1 MTQSALLEK
10 LNGHEAGLQTH
21 ESLFTLYGKVYST
34 DTHSGNSSV
43 YNGVSGGKRSGVVE
57 GGIASGH
64 ASNDDVAGMV
74 VHTGMT
80 LSASAVVGVSGPL
93 GSGTQLGA
101 SLSTPNVKAN
111 SVRSVE
117 GTIGSMHLSP
127 GTSKIRRGR
136 KKSLGG
142 ISINTALASDIEKA
156 GMGSAITAGSN
167 LGEWDVFILFFAGR
181 AKGDSEGTF
190 RGRKG
195 RGSVEERLGILG
207 LLLGMEE
214 VKLNIVPV
222 EQTVAFTGH
231 VWTIHPHVLFEISR
245 HPPRLPHL
253 LGFLE
258 FPALPPFP
266 HPLHR
271 HPIKSIYPPITVP
284 SRPSTRSR
292 LRRIRSLRVLT
303 SLWLASTAAFRRLGK
318 LEEARKAVGEA
329 EGVDALSPD
338 LWCQLG
344 LLSLADK
351 KVDSAIMAF
360 RKALACDPTHVLTKV
375 YLGKTYLEMKEVEL
389 AEGLLE
395 SVTKGNGWDCAEA
408 W

>member
-1 MTQSALLEK
+1 
-10 LNGHEAGLQTH
+10 
-21 ESLFTLYGKVYST
+21 VYST

-136 KKSLGG
+136 KKSLCG

-156 GMGSAITAGSN
+156 GMGSAITAGN
-167 LGEWDVFILFFAGR
+167 RRIYWLFDGMCGLFTHTFSLKFPDIPR
-181 AKGDSEGTF
+181 VSRTSSVSSSSLRSLHSPTPSIGT
-190 RGRKG
+190 
-195 RGSVEERLGILG
+195 
-207 LLLGMEE
+207 
-214 VKLNIVPV
+214 P
-222 EQTVAFTGH
+222 
-231 VWTIHPHVLFEISR
+231 IS
-245 HPPRLPHL
+245 
-253 LGFLE
+253 
-258 FPALPPFP
+258 
-266 HPLHR
+266 
-271 HPIKSIYPPITVP
+271 IKSIYPPITVP

-351 KVDSAIMAF
+351 KVDRAIMAF